1 MVIGEVCGLGS
12 GRVGLSHGS
21 PGRPVASDGVTAGNG
36 AAGVQVKC
44 ARKVEGHSPE
54 LLQEPGD
61 LESPRLR
68 VG

>member
-1 MVIGEVCGLGS
+1 MAAESWAGYAE
-12 GRVGLSHGS
+12 GRHS
-21 PGRPVASDGVTAGNG
+21 GRPVASDGVTAGNG

-44 ARKVEGHSPE
+44 ARRVEGHSPE

-61 LESPRLR
+61 PGSPRLR